1 MYSSH
6 YCEDVSPEIEISKR
20 QFKLLSP
27 KQMIRRLLI
36 VLAQDEAD
44 NTSKKLLSEIQQTI
58 HSLYWVK

>member
-1 MYSSH
+1 
-6 YCEDVSPEIEISKR
+6 
-20 QFKLLSP
+20 
-27 KQMIRRLLI
+27 MIRRLLI

>member
-6 YCEDVSPEIEISKR
+6 YYEDVSPEIEISKR

-36 VLAQDEAD
+36 VLAQDKAD

>member
-6 YCEDVSPEIEISKR
+6 YYEDVSPEIEISKR
-20 QFKLLSP
+20 QFKLLIT

-44 NTSKKLLSEIQQTI
+44 NTSKKLLSEIQ
-58 HSLYWVK
+58 

>member
-6 YCEDVSPEIEISKR
+6 YYEDVSPETEISKR